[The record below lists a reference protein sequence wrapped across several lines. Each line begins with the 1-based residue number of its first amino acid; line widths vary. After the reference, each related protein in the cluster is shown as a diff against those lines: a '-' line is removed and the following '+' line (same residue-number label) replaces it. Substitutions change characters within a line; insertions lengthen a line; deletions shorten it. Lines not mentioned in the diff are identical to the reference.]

1 MTFFQHLSPIE
12 IVYWASAIVGGLLF
26 LFRTALLFIGG
37 DTGDADTDGDIFDG
51 DSDFSFKLLSLQGLT
66 AFFMMFG
73 LSGLAFVSSGIADVW
88 STLGGTGIGLV
99 SVWVLRYIFSIFLRL
114 HSDGTVRLKN
124 AMGQTGR
131 VYLRIPA
138 KGTGQVQISVQGALK
153 IYDAQSAHEEEISTG
168 ENVRVVEVI
177 GESLLVVE
185 KLTQKG

>member
-1 MTFFQHLSPIE
+1 MTFLQGLSPIE
-12 IVYWASAIVGGLLF
+12 IVYWASAIIGGILF

-37 DTGDADTDGDIFDG
+37 DAGDADAEGDIFDG

-73 LSGLAFVSSGIADVW
+73 LSGLAFISSGIGDVW
-88 STLGGTGIGLV
+88 STLGGTVIGLF
-99 SVWVLRYIFSIFLRL
+99 SVWVLRYIFSVFLRL
-114 HSDGTVRLKN
+114 QSDGTVRLKN
-124 AMGQTGR
+124 AIGQAGK
-131 VYLRIPA
+131 VYLRIPTH
-138 KGTGQVQISVQGALK
+138 GTGQVQVSVQGALK
-153 IYDAQSAHEEEISTG
+153 IYDAQSAHAEEILTG